1 MKKILIIDDEKPVR
15 DVLDIALSEE
25 GYDSLQAQSGE
36 QGIDLFRTSE
46 PDIVITDVM
55 MPGIDGIEVTKRMR
69 KQRDD
74 IDVVVMSGFGTEELV
89 INALRA
95 GASNY
100 IKKPI
105 VFDELFKILD
115 DIIFKR
121 ENRKRYEILK
131 DIVEREQK
139 TLLIGNDVSRVW
151 GAVNQVL
158 FNVQASVDHSSLEG
172 MCIGLYELLINAIEH
187 GNLGITFQDKSDALQ
202 NSTYPELL
210 QNRMLEADREGKVV
224 RIECDYTPTAMSIVI
239 SDQGAGFDLDTLPD
253 MKDAGSM
260 LLDHG
265 RGILLA
271 NLFYDSVDYDEP
283 GNCVRISKSLGRA
296 E

>member
-15 DVLDIALSEE
+15 DVLNIALVEE
-25 GYDSLQAQSGE
+25 GYESLQAPSGE
-36 QGIDLFRTSE
+36 QGIELFKSSN

-69 KQRDD
+69 AHRDD

-89 INALRA
+89 VNALRA

-121 ENRKRYEILK
+121 ENRKRYEISRE
-131 DIVEREQK
+131 IVEREHK
-139 TLLIGNDVSRVW
+139 SIVIGNDVSKVW
-151 GAVNQVL
+151 GAVNQIL
-158 FNVQASVDHSSLEG
+158 FNVQAAIDTVSLEG
-172 MCIGLYELLINAIEH
+172 ICIGLYELLINAIEH
-187 GNLGITFQDKSDALQ
+187 GNLGITFEEKSDALQ
-202 NSTYPELL
+202 SSTYTELL
-210 QNRMLEADREGKVV
+210 KNRMQQADTDGKVV
-224 RIECDYTPTAMSIVI
+224 RIESDYTPSAISISI
-239 SDQGAGFDLDTLPD
+239 RDQGNGFDLSDLPN
-253 MKDAGSM
+253 MKDAGSL

-283 GNCVRISKSLGRA
+283 GNCVRISKAITRS
-296 E
+296 